1 MTLPAVLVLRD
12 GTVYRGTAFGHV
24 GETSGEVCFNTGMTG
39 YQEILT
45 DPSYS
50 GQIVTMTYPHIGN
63 YGVNADDGESSR
75 IQVAGL
81 VVREVC
87 AIPSNQLATDSLP
100 HWMETE
106 GIVGIQ
112 GIDTRALTRRL
123 RTQGAMNGIISS
135 DGRSI
140 ADLVELA
147 RALPPMNGQDLASQV
162 TCSEPYSWHE
172 ENTPAR
178 FRVAA
183 MDFGIKRN
191 ILRLLA
197 AHGCDVTVYPAQTP
211 AETLLATKPDGVF
224 LSNGPGDPEAVG
236 YAIETV
242 KALLGRVPVFG
253 ICLGHQL
260 LALALSARTYKLGF
274 GHRGCN
280 HPVRNLLTGSVEITS
295 QNHGFAVDA
304 GTLPATTTVTHWNL
318 NDDTLEGFRCDD
330 IPAFSV
336 QYHPEAAPGP
346 HDSRYLFRDFISLM
360 EQHATA

>member
-1 MTLPAVLVLRD
+1 MTQPAVLVLRD

-63 YGVNADDGESSR
+63 YGVNDDDMESAR

-81 VVREVC
+81 VLREVC
-87 AIPSNQLATDSLP
+87 SIPSNHLATSSLP
-100 HWMETE
+100 DWMERN
-106 GIVGIQ
+106 GVLGIQ
-112 GIDTRALTRRL
+112 DVDTRALTRRL
-123 RTQGAMNGIISS
+123 RTMGAMNGIIST
-135 DGRSI
+135 GERST
-140 ADLVELA
+140 ADLIEEA
-147 RALPPMNGQDLASQV
+147 RALPQMNGQDLTGAV
-162 TCSEPYSWHE
+162 TCAAPYEWPG
-172 ENTPAR
+172 TDAPKR
-178 FRVAA
+178 YRVAA
-183 MDFGIKRN
+183 LDFGIKRN

-197 AHGCDVTVYPAQTP
+197 AHGCDVTVYPAQTS
-211 AETLLATKPDGVF
+211 AEQILATSPDGVF
-224 LSNGPGDPEAVG
+224 LSNGPGDPEAVDYG
-236 YAIETV
+236 IATV

-260 LALALSARTYKLGF
+260 LALALGGTTYKLGF
-274 GHRGCN
+274 GHRGSN
-280 HPVRNLLTGSVEITS
+280 HPVRNLLTGAVEITS

-304 GTLPATTTVTHWNL
+304 ASLPPSVTVTHWNL
-318 NDDTLEGFRCDD
+318 NDNTLEGFRCDD

-360 EQHATA
+360 EQHAKA